1 VQDLNLEEN
10 AQLYMTDQA
19 FEDLEHYDRYKM
31 TSKDNEE
38 RESCTYRSDVV
49 GLKRKGYDSG
59 TGYDIK
65 NRKLSS
71 SNKKNSEISQLVVK

>member
-1 VQDLNLEEN
+1 
-10 AQLYMTDQA
+10 MTDQG
-19 FEDLEHYDRYKM
+19 FEDGERYDRYFK
-31 TSKDNEE
+31 TSNKDNEE

-49 GLKRKGYDSG
+49 GLKRKGFDSG
-59 TGYDIK
+59 VPYDIK